1 MKKPKRL
8 QSLKSWYA
16 DNFPADELGL
26 ELNPSAT
33 FDGLFDVLDCH
44 GDVYDYMGVG
54 DSVIRER
61 LFWGLALYIDA
72 DYGYILD
79 QWMRGA

>member
-8 QSLKSWYA
+8 QSLKSWYV

-26 ELNPSAT
+26 ELNPSST

-54 DSVIRER
+54 DSVVRER

-79 QWMRGA
+79 QWEG